1 LLILSTWDV
10 WYWFLQQ
17 GGWGPLR
24 PHIPF
29 KGRKEGEKEGERKG
43 EREEEGRKGGSK
55 EEIETE
61 KEKKGKLVL
70 TSTCHA

>member
-29 KGRKEGEKEGERKG
+29 NIYAGEKRK
-43 EREEEGRKGGSK
+43 RKTPPG
-55 EEIETE
+55 
-61 KEKKGKLVL
+61 
-70 TSTCHA
+70 